1 MKMIICN
8 ELIFS
13 GLAEEKSEKSN
24 EEGNEEKEGD
34 EEDDEDDDEEE
45 EEEDE
50 EDPIDP
56 FDTAR
61 DKCANTKKC
70 QDLYAKFEQC
80 EARVNSKQ
88 KTEENC
94 SEEILDFFHCQDFC
108 ASKGLFSNLK

>member
-1 MKMIICN
+1 MIICN

-80 EARVNSKQ
+80 EARVNSK
-88 KTEENC
+88 N
-94 SEEILDFFHCQDFC
+94 
-108 ASKGLFSNLK
+108 